1 MSVKLLSRLR
11 VVLLLVEMVPLLV
24 PPPVN
29 IRVPCVR
36 STVPLLVKLAAMVVV
51 PLRPRAR
58 EGAGVG
64 EAGRA
69 VAVAVAGGGCGE
81 GGAEALVKAS

>member
-1 MSVKLLSRLR
+1 M
-11 VVLLLVEMVPLLV
+11 VLLLVEMVPLLV

-51 PLRPRAR
+51 PLVPERVKVP
-58 EGAGVG
+58 
-64 EAGRA
+64 
-69 VAVAVAGGGCGE
+69 
-81 GGAEALVKAS
+81 ALVKLAELLP